1 MVSVEDNP
9 PSLVV
14 IVRRC
19 LNTRFRPKRA
29 KNAPCKKSNY
39 VQHLLTAWVVL
50 VQFGLS
56 WFILRRGYY
65 DTIEKTRYISL
76 SEYFCICLCSK
87 QICLCS
93 NQKPNPR
100 AAVSRRLPPTSQS
113 FDWKNQW
120 VRVQQRLVCP
130 KMHFPHWNVYG
141 SSFVKIIVAIDVKY
155 HLWPGC
161 QSCAFFKAKSSALR
175 TNWAPTANKG
185 FPADLELVRG
195 VAWQQ
200 IDPSTSQTGT

>member
-65 DTIEKTRYISL
+65 DTIEKTRYISVCL
-76 SEYFCICLCSK
+76 KFRLQTSDSEYFCICHLSNRFAFA
-87 QICLCS
+87 QIR
-93 NQKPNPR
+93 NPR

-130 KMHFPHWNVYG
+130 KMHFPHWNIYG

-155 HLWPGC
+155 HLWPRL
-161 QSCAFFKAKSSALR
+161 SILRFFQGQIICVEDKLG
-175 TNWAPTANKG
+175 AN
-185 FPADLELVRG
+185 R
-195 VAWQQ
+195 Q
-200 IDPSTSQTGT
+200 

>member
-56 WFILRRGYY
+56 WFILRRDYY

-93 NQKPNPR
+93 NQKPDPPCR
-100 AAVSRRLPPTSQS
+100 CVSPPPT
-113 FDWKNQW
+113 
-120 VRVQQRLVCP
+120 
-130 KMHFPHWNVYG
+130 HFPEFWLEKPMSA
-141 SSFVKIIVAIDVKY
+141 SSAEAGLPKIAFSSLE
-155 HLWPGC
+155 HLWFKFCQNHSRNRCQISFMAPC

-175 TNWAPTANKG
+175 TNWAPTANKD

-195 VAWQQ
+195 VAWQE

>member
-29 KNAPCKKSNY
+29 KNAPCKKSHY

-76 SEYFCICLCSK
+76 SEYFCIYLCSK

-93 NQKPNPR
+93 NQKPDPR

-130 KMHFPHWNVYG
+130 KMHFPHWNIYG

-155 HLWPGC
+155 HLWP
-161 QSCAFFKAKSSALR
+161 QLSILRFFQGQIICVEDKLG
-175 TNWAPTANKG
+175 AN
-185 FPADLELVRG
+185 R
-195 VAWQQ
+195 Q
-200 IDPSTSQTGT
+200 

>member
-1 MVSVEDNP
+1 MFSIFSLLELCWFNSDYLDSFWEEAITILLKRPDISV
-9 PSLVV
+9 
-14 IVRRC
+14 C
-19 LNTRFRPKRA
+19 LNTFAFAFAPNRFA
-29 KNAPCKKSNY
+29 FA
-39 VQHLLTAWVVL
+39 
-50 VQFGLS
+50 
-56 WFILRRGYY
+56 
-65 DTIEKTRYISL
+65 
-76 SEYFCICLCSK
+76 
-87 QICLCS
+87 QIR
-93 NQKPNPR
+93 NQIPR
-100 AAVSRRLPPTSQS
+100 AALSRRLPPTSQS

-130 KMHFPHWNVYG
+130 KMHFPHWNIYG

>member
-65 DTIEKTRYISL
+65 DTIEKTRYISV
-76 SEYFCICLCSK
+76 CLNTFAFAFAPNRFAFA
-87 QICLCS
+87 QIR
-93 NQKPNPR
+93 NPR

-120 VRVQQRLVCP
+120 VRVQQRLICP
-130 KMHFPHWNVYG
+130 KLHFPHWNIYG

-155 HLWPGC
+155 HLWP
-161 QSCAFFKAKSSALR
+161 QLSILRFFQ
-175 TNWAPTANKG
+175 G
-185 FPADLELVRG
+185 
-195 VAWQQ
+195 Q
-200 IDPSTSQTGT
+200 IICVEDKLGASRQ